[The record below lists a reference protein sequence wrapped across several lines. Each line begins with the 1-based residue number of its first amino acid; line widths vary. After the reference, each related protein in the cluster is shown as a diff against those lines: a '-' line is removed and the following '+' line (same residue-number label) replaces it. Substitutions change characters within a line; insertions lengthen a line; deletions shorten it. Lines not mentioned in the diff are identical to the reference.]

1 MRRCVI
7 VTAYPKRKSLLKS
20 IDFLPDDYI
29 ICADGGYHLA
39 REAGMKP
46 QVLIGDFDSWIGG
59 PPEGGCQVYRMPRE
73 KDDTD
78 TMLCIK
84 HAINSGFQEIIV
96 LGGIG
101 GRFDHTAA
109 NLNSLAYGLDHGANV
124 TIADERNLIAM
135 TECSRLII
143 PKKEG
148 CKLSLIAYSDQ
159 CFQVNISGVKYPL
172 RDALLSSSFPIGVSN
187 EFDGEAAQLS
197 CGKGKLLVILSRD

>member
-20 IDFLPDDYI
+20 IEFLPDDYI
-29 ICADGGYHLA
+29 ICADGGYQLA
-39 REAGMKP
+39 REAGIKP

-59 PPEGGCQVYRMPRE
+59 PPEGSCQVLRVPRE

-84 HAINSGFQEIIV
+84 YAIMEGFHDIIV

-109 NLNSLAYGLDHGANV
+109 NLNGLSYGLNHGANV
-124 TIADERNLIAM
+124 VMVDERNLIAM
-135 TECSRLII
+135 MENSQLVIQ
-143 PKKEG
+143 KKEG

-172 RDALLSSSFPIGVSN
+172 KNALLSNSYPIGVSN
-187 EFDGEAAQLS
+187 EFDGIAAQLS

>member
-29 ICADGGYHLA
+29 ICADGGYQLA
-39 REAGMKP
+39 REAGINP

-59 PPEGGCQVYRMPRE
+59 PPESGCRVYRVPRE

-84 HAINSGFQEIIV
+84 YAISGGFYEIII

-109 NLNSLAYGLDHGANV
+109 NLNGLAYGLDHGANV
-124 TIADERNLIAM
+124 VIADERNLITM
-135 TECSRLII
+135 MESSQLSI
-143 PKKEG
+143 PKKQG

-172 RDALLSSSFPIGVSN
+172 RNALLSSSYPIGVSN
-187 EFDGEAAQLS
+187 EFDDEAAHLT